1 MTSYLLS
8 HDCGLSTF
16 RQRISELYDYHIS
29 LAKWAKF
36 DPIQRCLFGQINLF
50 ISQNRK

>member
-16 RQRISELYDYHIS
+16 RQRISDFYDYHIS

-36 DPIQRCLFGQINLF
+36 DLIERCLFGQINLF
-50 ISQNRK
+50 INQNRK